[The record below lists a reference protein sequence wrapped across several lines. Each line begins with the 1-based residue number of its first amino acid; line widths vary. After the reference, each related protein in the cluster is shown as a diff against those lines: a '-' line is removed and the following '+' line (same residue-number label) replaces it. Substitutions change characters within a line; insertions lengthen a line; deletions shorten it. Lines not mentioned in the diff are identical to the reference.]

1 MEAIPIQ
8 TTTVTSIKTSSS
20 HEDAKVVGRPFMTW
34 YASLWRGELGGLVS
48 SASFVSLPLHSP
60 IEWDLYKISTPGS
73 KRNSSQSMCLGK
85 TIKKRWMRYRLSI
98 QQVLR
103 NCALGRMWN
112 GAGAGTFSWPPT
124 LWVISWTLNN
134 EAHLLLVGSS
144 CGEWVFCF
152 LSPF

>member
-1 MEAIPIQ
+1 MPRKILQGEKWDYDSQKIWRHGSNVVLVALALSNHDAGDITPIP
-8 TTTVTSIKTSSS
+8 K
-20 HEDAKVVGRPFMTW
+20 
-34 YASLWRGELGGLVS
+34 S